1 MHTLHAFEPLLIGEG
16 LSQLLGLRN
25 GEFLPSMR
33 SHVLIG
39 IHLQL
44 QREHLYPLRHLDI
57 PP

>member
-1 MHTLHAFEPLLIGEG
+1 MHTPHAFEPLLIGED
-16 LSQLLGLRN
+16 LNQLLGLRN

-39 IHLQL
+39 TRLQL
-44 QREHLYPLRHLDI
+44 QREHPCLLRHLDI

>member
-16 LSQLLGLRN
+16 LIQLLGLRS

-39 IHLQL
+39 TRLQL

>member
-1 MHTLHAFEPLLIGEG
+1 MHTPHAFEPLLIGEG
-16 LSQLLGLRN
+16 LSQLLGLRS

-39 IHLQL
+39 IRLQL

>member
-1 MHTLHAFEPLLIGEG
+1 MHTLHAFEPLLIGED

-39 IHLQL
+39 TRLQL